1 VFSFIAVFVL
11 FATIYTALS
20 LTPVDYFSSK
30 KSTSDPDGILSA
42 PLLDVSDKR
51 GASNVSLNDDIE
63 VRVI

>member
-30 KSTSDPDGILSA
+30 KSDPDGILSA

-51 GASNVSLNDDIE
+51 GVSNVSLNDDIE
-63 VRVI
+63 VRII